1 SQVVRVIKTVEILM
15 QVVGLLVIMPYGP
28 SKGR

>member
-1 SQVVRVIKTVEILM
+1 VVRVIKTVEILM
-15 QVVGLLVIMPYGP
+15 QVIGLLVIMPYGA